1 MCTVWASV
9 GSGLRLEFKRNIIT
23 SYYIAQQCRQDK
35 TIISNRRQY
44 AMFGS
49 MQATGGRWWGRSWIG
64 HHIASLTW
72 EKKYQHTLSHS
83 WPHYDIDD
91 LIQQSNDVSAIIQH
105 QDMLR
110 CINRDVYHIHDV
122 WNIPIRCD
130 ALHTAKATAPSSNS
144 TYFANKFK
152 NKLPTSWRSRLIF

>member
-1 MCTVWASV
+1 
-9 GSGLRLEFKRNIIT
+9 
-23 SYYIAQQCRQDK
+23 
-35 TIISNRRQY
+35 
-44 AMFGS
+44 MFGS

-64 HHIASLTW
+64 HHIALLTW

-144 TYFANKFK
+144 TYFANIFK
-152 NKLPTSWRSRLIF
+152 NKLPTSWRSRLIFSRFASCSPRSTSLQLWINSESSDNSHNCGNSILLRY